1 MIGYSSPEI
10 TPGASGTGS
19 TAERG
24 LPAFKK
30 IWSIEGNP
38 LHAYVRRGTLYLNGS
53 PIDACTGKPS
63 KPTRFDIN
71 IVMDER
77 QLSRAVSGGKWTSR
91 LFSGSDLSLDLQGQV
106 IVETLSKRYTYD
118 ALILRSSS
126 SGTGGILDLKA
137 NSPYRA
143 FYERIGSI
151 RGNFSDG
158 FLLLTSDVQDRPYT
172 YETVI
177 LTEMMKLSPLK
188 MFHILDAN
196 SSMRAVGWRVAQLD
210 KTDEY
215 GNGYWG
221 TDYGRV
227 LSCGNLS
234 SGDVHWEKPHISW
247 AGSLGDR
254 VMAYTSKFDWVV
266 IDSRTGRERPLDTQP
281 LGKVAPENILTFNS
295 VVIVSQRLDSG
306 QTRIA
311 GYELSK

>member
-1 MIGYSSPEI
+1 MGHPTAEI

-19 TAERG
+19 SAERG
-24 LPAFKK
+24 APVFKQ
-30 IWSIEGNP
+30 IWSLEGNS
-38 LHAYVRRGTLYLNGS
+38 LRAYVSRGTLYLNGS
-53 PIDACTGKPS
+53 PIDARTGKPS

-71 IVMDER
+71 IVIDER
-77 QLSRAVSGGKWTSR
+77 QFSRAGSGDKWTSR
-91 LFSGSDLSLDLQGQV
+91 LFSGSDQSLDLQGQV
-106 IVETLSKRYTYD
+106 ILETSGKRYTYD
-118 ALILRSSS
+118 ALVLRSSS
-126 SGTGGILDLKA
+126 SGTTGILDLNA

-143 FYERIGSI
+143 FYARVGAV

-172 YETVI
+172 YETVV
-177 LTEMMKLSPLK
+177 LTETMKLSPLN
-188 MFHILDAN
+188 MFHVLDADRA
-196 SSMRAVGWRVAQLD
+196 MRAVGWRVAHLD
-210 KTDEY
+210 RTDEY

-227 LSCGNLS
+227 LSSGNLI

-266 IDSRTGRERPLDTQP
+266 IDLETGTERPLDTQP

-295 VVIVSQRLDSG
+295 VVIVSERLDSG

>member
-1 MIGYSSPEI
+1 MAESS
-10 TPGASGTGS
+10 
-19 TAERG
+19 AERG
-24 LPAFKK
+24 APTFKR
-30 IWSIEGNP
+30 IWSLEGNA
-38 LHAYVRRGTLYLNGS
+38 LQAYVSRGTLYLNGS
-53 PIDACTGKPS
+53 PIDARTGKPS
-63 KPTRFDIN
+63 NPTRLDIN
-71 IVMDER
+71 IVIDER
-77 QLSRAVSGGKWTSR
+77 QLSRAVSGDKWTSR

-118 ALILRSSS
+118 ALVLRSSS
-126 SGTGGILDLKA
+126 SGTGDILDLKA

-188 MFHILDAN
+188 MFHILDAD
-196 SSMRAVGWRVAQLD
+196 STMRAVGWRVAHLD
-210 KTDEY
+210 RTDEY

-227 LSCGNLS
+227 LSCGNLR
-234 SGDVHWEKPHISW
+234 SGDVHWEKPDVSW

-266 IDSRTGRERPLDTQP
+266 IDSRTGKERPLDTQP
-281 LGKVAPENILTFNS
+281 LGKVAPESILTFNS
-295 VVIVSQRLDSG
+295 VVIVSERLDSD